1 MISSIDPSRG
11 DCITD
16 SLRNSDRISLH
27 KSRTERGKLPFSYQ
41 AVKDFNNLDKEIRAT
56 KSVITFYQQTNSESA
71 TLNIHI

>member
-16 SLRNSDRISLH
+16 SLRNSDRISLP
-27 KSRTERGKLPFSYQ
+27 KSRTERGNSYQ
-41 AVKDFNNLDKEIRAT
+41 AAKDFNNLNKEIRAT